1 MSLVTQYHGT
11 RDGENVRIQLTDQA
25 PLVRL
30 TTREGE
36 AFYLNVNE
44 IVAVYPFVVI
54 MAPACERTTVAGS
67 KVSLRGSDGDTFWV
81 CTETPEVVYNRASQ
95 AQRRV

>member
-1 MSLVTQYHGT
+1 MSWHSIAGDTG
-11 RDGENVRIQLTDQA
+11 NPVRIQLVDRD

-36 AFYLNVNE
+36 AFYLNASE
-44 IVAVYPFVVI
+44 IVAVYPMVVI
-54 MAPACERTTVAGS
+54 LAPACENTAVAGS
-67 KVSLRGSDGDTFWV
+67 KVSLRGSDGDTFWS
-81 CTETPEVVYNRASQ
+81 CTETPEVVYKRVSA

>member
-30 TTREGE
+30 TTVGGDS
-36 AFYLNVNE
+36 FFLNVNE
-44 IVAVYPFVVI
+44 IVAVYPMVVVLS
-54 MAPACERTTVAGS
+54 PGNTCLGS
-67 KVSLRGSDGDTFWV
+67 KVSLRGSDGDTFWS
-81 CTETPEVVYNRASQ
+81 CTESPTVVYERASM